1 MKQIIMICCLL
12 VALISNIKAESQ
24 QLNLTDF
31 SIYAA
36 EQNNVNILI
45 DDSLSDKS
53 FIFTISGKEDL
64 YLEAF
69 EKALNIHNLELVKN
83 NGLYYVRDIK
93 TYQEKP
99 KYRAIKLNFVNYE
112 DIKNFLQ
119 VYQDIK
125 FEFIATSKILMVY
138 SNEMEFES
146 IKDTIQEID
155 TLPKQLKLKITIL
168 DTNLNKLRDY
178 GSENTIFNL
187 LDNDS
192 NFFFNLIAYPFNST
206 NMIPSDQK
214 RGFYSFLKFVNDDG
228 ISDFISNP
236 ILTLTDG
243 KKNSFNVVSNMP
255 FKTGTS
261 TIQDTQYRTS
271 NSFEYRDV
279 GLKIN
284 VTPRIYAED
293 NVYLDL
299 ELELSNIISMTNED
313 MPVTSKKSVSQS
325 FHLSK
330 DNIII
335 LSGLNQK
342 ENTKKEISIP
352 VLKDIPLAGWLFKYE
367 SNKSNLSNLSIIFE
381 LIEDF
386 EAPQKFIDKI
396 QNWEIK

>member
-1 MKQIIMICCLL
+1 MKKLLLTLLLIIQFL
-12 VALISNIKAESQ
+12 KAESQ

-45 DDSLSDKS
+45 DDTLSDKS

-93 TYQEKP
+93 TYEEKP

-112 DIKNFLQ
+112 DIQNFLN
-119 VYQDIK
+119 VYKDIK
-125 FEFIATSKILMVY
+125 FEFIATSKILMVH

-178 GSENTIFNL
+178 GSENSILNI
-187 LDNDS
+187 DNNS
-192 NFFFNLIAYPFNST
+192 NFFFNLIAYPFSST
-206 NMIPSDQK
+206 NMIPLDQK
-214 RGFYSFLKFVNDDG
+214 KGFYSFLKFVNDDG

-243 KKNSFNVVSNMP
+243 KKNSFNVVTNMP
-255 FKTGTS
+255 FKTGES
-261 TIQDTQYRTS
+261 TIQDTQFRTS
-271 NSFEYRDV
+271 NAFEYRDV
-279 GLKIN
+279 GLKID
-284 VTPRIYAED
+284 VTPRIYKDD

-299 ELELSNIISMTNED
+299 KLELSNIISLTNDD
-313 MPVTSKKSVSQS
+313 MPITSKKAIEQS

-330 DNIII
+330 DNIMI

-342 ENTKKEISIP
+342 ENSKKETGIP

-367 SNKSNLSNLSIIFE
+367 SQKDSLSNLSIIFE
-381 LIEDF
+381 LVEDF

>member
-1 MKQIIMICCLL
+1 MKKILLILILIIQF
-12 VALISNIKAESQ
+12 VKAEPME
-24 QLNLTDF
+24 LNLTDF
-31 SIYAA
+31 SIYAS
-36 EQNNVNILI
+36 EENGVNILI
-45 DDSLSDKS
+45 DESLSDKN
-53 FIFTISGKEDL
+53 FVFTISDKKDY
-64 YLEAF
+64 YLPAF
-69 EKALNIHNLELVKN
+69 EKALSIHNLELVKSN
-83 NGLYYVRDIK
+83 NVYYVRDIK
-93 TYQEKP
+93 TYEEKP

-112 DIKNFLQ
+112 DIKNFLE
-119 VYQDIK
+119 VYKDTK
-125 FEFIATSKILMVY
+125 FEFISTSKILMVH

-192 NFFFNLIAYPFNST
+192 NFFFNLIAYPFSST
-206 NMIPSDQK
+206 NMIPADEK
-214 RGFYSFLKFVNDDG
+214 RGFYSFLKFVNDEG

-243 KKNSFNVVSNMP
+243 KQNSFNVVTNMP
-255 FKTGTS
+255 FKNGES
-261 TIQDTQYRTS
+261 TIQGTQFRST

-284 VTPRIYAED
+284 VTPRIYADD

-299 ELELSNIISMTNED
+299 KLELSNIISLTNDD
-313 MPVTSKKSVSQS
+313 MPITSKKAIEQS

-330 DNIII
+330 DNIMI

-342 ENTKKEISIP
+342 ENSKKESSIP
-352 VLKDIPLAGWLFKYE
+352 LLKDIPIAGWLFKYE
-367 SNKSNLSNLSIIFE
+367 SNKSTLSNLSIIFE
-381 LIEDF
+381 LVEDYA
-386 EAPQKFIDKI
+386 APQKFVDKI
-396 QNWEIK
+396 QNWDIK

>member
-1 MKQIIMICCLL
+1 MKKIVTICCLL
-12 VALISNIKAESQ
+12 LALISNLKAESQ

-31 SIYAA
+31 SIYAS

-45 DDSLSDKS
+45 DDSLSNKS

-83 NGLYYVRDIK
+83 NDLYYVRDVK
-93 TYQEKP
+93 TYEEKP

-119 VYQDIK
+119 VYKDTK
-125 FEFIATSKILMVY
+125 FEFISTSKILMVY
-138 SNEMEFES
+138 SNEMEYNS
-146 IKDTIQEID
+146 IKETIEQID

-178 GSENTIFNL
+178 GSSDTILNLTNNT
-187 LDNDS
+187 
-192 NFFFNLIAYPFNST
+192 NFFFNLIAYPFSST
-206 NMIPSDQK
+206 NNIPIEEK
-214 RGFYSFLKFVNDDG
+214 KGFYSFLKFVNDDG

-255 FKTGTS
+255 FKTGES

-284 VTPRIYAED
+284 VTPRIYADD

-299 ELELSNIISMTNED
+299 ELELSNIISMNKED
-313 MPVTSKKSVSQS
+313 MPITSKKSISQS
-325 FHLSK
+325 FHLSRN
-330 DNIII
+330 NIII

-342 ENTKKEISIP
+342 ENSKKDLGIP
-352 VLKDIPLAGWLFKYE
+352 ILKDIPLTGWLFKYE
-367 SNKSNLSNLSIIFE
+367 TDKTTYSNLSIIFE
-381 LIEDF
+381 LVEDYQ
-386 EAPQKFIDKI
+386 APQKFIDKI
-396 QNWEIK
+396 SNWEID